1 MGLASTLPIDI
12 TKEDENIESIIFSQN
27 GYHVAITTSSSY
39 QITIY
44 DLRKVKCIATIP
56 TEGLVVYGSM
66 SFDNSGKYLAFATTS
81 SSSSGNRT
89 ITIIFVKDQSMISTI
104 STTLEYDIS
113 SLVWSDVVGK
123 CLVTGCKND
132 DRFVRFFG
140 IDEKMDE

>member
-1 MGLASTLPIDI
+1 MGLASTLSIDT

-27 GYHVAITTSSSY
+27 GYNVAITTSSSY
-39 QITIY
+39 QITIF

-56 TEGLVVYGSM
+56 TEGLVVNGSM
-66 SFDNSGKYLAFATTS
+66 SFDSCGKYLAFGTTS
-81 SSSSGNRT
+81 SSSGSRT

-104 STTLEYDIS
+104 STTSEYDIS